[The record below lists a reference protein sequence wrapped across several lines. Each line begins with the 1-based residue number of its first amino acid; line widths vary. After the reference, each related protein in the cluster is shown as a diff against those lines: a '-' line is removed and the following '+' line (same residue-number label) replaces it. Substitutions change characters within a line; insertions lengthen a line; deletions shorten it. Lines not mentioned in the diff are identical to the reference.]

1 MAVISGPPGKIASAQ
16 LEKTWLQHQPG
27 GSSKTTTKRG
37 LGKRNPEA
45 TEPSQDNMVRR
56 SLAAGEMRVSEVL
69 TVSAKV
75 GEGKRTVYEDCCC

>member
-1 MAVISGPPGKIASAQ
+1 MAVISGPPGKIACAQ

-27 GSSKTTTKRG
+27 GSSKTTTKGVLERETRRRQNQA
-37 LGKRNPEA
+37 KIK
-45 TEPSQDNMVRR
+45 MVRR
-56 SLAAGEMRVSEVL
+56 SLAAGVMRVSDVL